1 MTSASKEVTDA
12 GNSGNPTKT
21 NQINDK
27 TQDNKPDARSGITG
41 PAPVLHPD
49 VTRQQLMDMIEAVE
63 SRPEWSAT
71 GQEIDMEASF
81 MTDSAIAE
89 AERSTSEDDKDDSS
103 AEASPSGS
111 SAEASPSGP
120 AAKSTGKSSD
130 DSWDKSSSD
139 EESNADEGHSGTED
153 AGWVR
158 IYKLESETFRG
169 VQIVAEES
177 GRE

>member
-1 MTSASKEVTDA
+1 MTSALKEVTDA

-27 TQDNKPDARSGITG
+27 TQDNKPDGRSAITG

-49 VTRQQLMDMIEAVE
+49 VTRQQLMHMIEAVE

-71 GQEIDMEASF
+71 GQDIDMEASF

-89 AERSTSEDDKDDSS
+89 AERSTSEDEKDGSS

-111 SAEASPSGP
+111 

-139 EESNADEGHSGTED
+139 DESNADEGHSGTEG
-153 AGWVR
+153 AGWVK